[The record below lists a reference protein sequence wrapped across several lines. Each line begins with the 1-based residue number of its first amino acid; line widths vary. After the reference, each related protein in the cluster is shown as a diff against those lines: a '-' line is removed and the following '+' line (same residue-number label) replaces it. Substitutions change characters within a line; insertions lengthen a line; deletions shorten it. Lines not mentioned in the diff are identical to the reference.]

1 MKVVQVHSNL
11 LDPGC
16 RWAHPDIPSWPTAD
30 VMIANSHSC
39 VYGSKA
45 SMAVNSVLLGLLLQS
60 QAIRFKGMRI
70 CNLQFSGSPIPSVNV
85 GAVQS
90 KIPLHDRKDV
100 HSPQQHTT
108 RAFSILC
115 HLLKIFSGR
124 NLFITPSQM
133 LTNMNPTS
141 NLHNRPRLRAIY
153 NLHSNSRRLAGLY
166 DEGSLQG
173 YIITVVTTE
182 IKSAQS
188 PITGRFFGK
197 KKGQQLDPIASLPG
211 GGFRAIHNK

>member
-1 MKVVQVHSNL
+1 MCLRFKGDYWLLLVHAARTESFATAIDDCVLSLVQ
-11 LDPGC
+11 
-16 RWAHPDIPSWPTAD
+16 
-30 VMIANSHSC
+30 
-39 VYGSKA
+39 A

-115 HLLKIFSGR
+115 HQLKIFSGR

-153 NLHSNSRRLAGLY
+153 NLHSNSRRL
-166 DEGSLQG
+166 
-173 YIITVVTTE
+173 
-182 IKSAQS
+182 
-188 PITGRFFGK
+188 
-197 KKGQQLDPIASLPG
+197 
-211 GGFRAIHNK
+211 